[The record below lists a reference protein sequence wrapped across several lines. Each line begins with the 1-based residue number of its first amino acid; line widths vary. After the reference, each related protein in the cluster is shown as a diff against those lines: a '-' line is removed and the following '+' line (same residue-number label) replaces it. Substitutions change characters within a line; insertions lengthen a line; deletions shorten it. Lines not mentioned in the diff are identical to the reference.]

1 MRGALMLTGDQIEE
15 WDQPEIDAAV
25 EPAGAGDVHLTSGGY
40 PIARL
45 RRAAIP
51 SLVVALV
58 AELKRD
64 DGR

>member
-1 MRGALMLTGDQIEE
+1 MLTAEE
-15 WDQPEIDAAV
+15 IANWDQPEIDATV
-25 EPAGAGDVHLTSGGY
+25 EPAGSGDVHLTSGGY

-64 DGR
+64 AGLS